1 MKKIINI
8 LTVLV
13 IIFLLTSCTNNSD
26 NGKKN
31 VVTTIF
37 PIYDI
42 VKYIGE
48 DTINIDLMISPGQDV
63 HSYDPATQDI
73 INVKK
78 SDLFIYI
85 GDNMETWVTDLE
97 NDANN
102 KLEIVSDNRIELS
115 SLEHHEENHE
125 HDHDVDMHIW
135 TNPYYVLIMIELI
148 SNKLIE
154 INPEYQELYERN
166 TTKYIKEINDIIESI
181 TNIVNN
187 KKRDTLYFGSPFAFY
202 YFTKAFGLE
211 HKSVYD
217 TCSIEVEPSID
228 KIMNMNKEIIENDI
242 PVIYTK
248 ELLNDSI
255 ARKVIE
261 GTNAKI
267 VLLHSGHNISISDFK
282 QGITFL
288 DIWKQNI
295 VALEEGLL

>member
-1 MKKIINI
+1 MKKIINV

-42 VKYIGE
+42 ARYIGE

-154 INPEYQELYERN
+154 INPEYQELYEKN

>member
-1 MKKIINI
+1 MKKIINV

-42 VKYIGE
+42 ARYIGE

-154 INPEYQELYERN
+154 INPEYQELYEKN

-295 VALEEGLL
+295 IALEEGLL

>member
-1 MKKIINI
+1 MKKIINV

-154 INPEYQELYERN
+154 INPEYQELYEKN

>member
-8 LTVLV
+8 LTILV

-154 INPEYQELYERN
+154 INPEYQELYEKN